1 MKRLLFLFSLFV
13 LPGILMAQKN
23 NPNTLS
29 VKINDT
35 IFETQPRKLGIGRA
49 VYFSGN
55 IAKPETMLR
64 IWIGDF
70 QKGQRYE
77 SGTYLVINGEKPP
90 SNKEVKERNYAEKY
104 KGIAAIR
111 YVLETKAPRMTYHV
125 GDSQNNEETITLIN
139 NDDGTLEIIFDNI
152 ELAGTHWKEKNFAT
166 AVGGLGRLQD
176 KMEAKVMTKAT
187 GWDWNIDP
195 EGNGYRKMKETDTI
209 TLTDGKMVVKLK
221 DEE

>member
-1 MKRLLFLFSLFV
+1 MKRILFLVFLLSA
-13 LPGILMAQKN
+13 PGFIWAQKSN
-23 NPNTLS
+23 TNTLS

-35 IFETQPRKLGIGRA
+35 IFETQPRKMGIGRA
-49 VYFSGN
+49 VYFTGN

-70 QKGQRYE
+70 EKGQRYE
-77 SGTYLVINGEKPP
+77 SGTYLVINAENPP
-90 SNKEVKERNYAEKY
+90 SRKETKERNYAEKY

-125 GDSQNNEETITLIN
+125 GDSQNNEETITLVN

-152 ELAGTHWKEKNFAT
+152 ELAGTHWKEKDVAT
-166 AVGGLGRLQD
+166 VVGGLGRLQS
-176 KMEAKVMTKAT
+176 KMESKVMSKTT

-195 EGNGYRKMKETDTI
+195 EGNGYRKLKETDTI
-209 TLTDGKMVVKLK
+209 KLTDGKMVINPKEK
-221 DEE
+221 E